1 MLNKDDEKNKLPLHI
16 RIKEDIFQKIESGYY
31 EVDEIIPTEMKL
43 ADLYK
48 VSRPTVRQAISS
60 LVAEG
65 YLERK
70 KRKGTMVCNK
80 KINQEFTYIIQ
91 SFESEMLKKGL
102 LPKTKVLSFKSDVA
116 SSEVSSALEL
126 KEGSNIFKLTRLR
139 YIENE
144 PVVLVTTYL
153 SADRFPSFKDVDFE
167 KNSLYKVMLDL
178 DTPVTSIKRKLEVIK
193 SDETTS
199 DLLNI
204 KKNDPIFYFHSYAY
218 TNNTPVEYSISKYRG
233 DMNSFIFNI
242 SNTNDNLNGK

>member
-1 MLNKDDEKNKLPLHI
+1 MIYNNDEKDKLPLHI
-16 RIKEDIFQKIESGYY
+16 KIKDDIFKKIESGYY
-31 EVDEIIPTEMKL
+31 EVGEIIPTEMEL
-43 ADLYK
+43 AEFYK

-70 KRKGTMVCNK
+70 KRKGTIVCKK
-80 KINQEFTYIIQ
+80 KINQEFTYKIE
-91 SFESEMLKKGL
+91 SFESEMLRKGL
-102 LPKTKVLSFKSDVA
+102 LPKTKVLSFKCDIA
-116 SSEVSSALEL
+116 NLEVSNALEID
-126 KEGSNIFKLTRLR
+126 EGSNIYKLTRLR

-144 PVVLVTTYL
+144 PVVIVTTYL
-153 SADRFPSFKDVDFE
+153 SSEMFPSFSEVDFE

-178 DTPVTSIKRKLEVIK
+178 GSPVISIKRKLEVIK

-204 KKNDPIFYFHSYAY
+204 KENDPIFYFHSYGY
-218 TNNTPVEYSISKYRG
+218 TNNNVPVEYSISKYRG

-242 SNTNDNLNGK
+242 SNTNYTT